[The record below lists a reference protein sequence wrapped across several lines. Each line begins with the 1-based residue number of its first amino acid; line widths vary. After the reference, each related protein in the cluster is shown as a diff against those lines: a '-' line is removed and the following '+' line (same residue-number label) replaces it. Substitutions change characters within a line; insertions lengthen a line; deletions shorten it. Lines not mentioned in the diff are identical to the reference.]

1 MEKKKIKDKVS
12 KWKEEFKNF
21 AFKEATLG
29 AAIGIM
35 LGGAFKDVISSLVN
49 DILTPPIGYLTSG
62 LDFTRLYWVLGK
74 NNFDSLQ
81 AAEESNAVVIRYG
94 NFLNEFI
101 SFLITA
107 FILFLIVY
115 QISKIASRI
124 NKKEEKQEEKKEE
137 KNMKT
142 CPYCKTEIDK
152 EATRCPACTSQLSS

>member
-1 MEKKKIKDKVS
+1 MGKKTIKKKVS
-12 KWKEEFKNF
+12 KFQEEFKDF

-62 LDFTRLYWVLGK
+62 LNFTHLYWVLGK
-74 NNFDSLQ
+74 NDFESLEVAK
-81 AAEESNAVVIRYG
+81 AANAVVIHYG
-94 NFLNEFI
+94 NFINEFI

-115 QISKIASRI
+115 QVSKIASKMKK
-124 NKKEEKQEEKKEE
+124 KKEDEEEEKEE
-137 KNMKT
+137 KNKKA
-142 CPYCKTEIDK
+142 CPYCKTEIDIK
-152 EATRCPACTSQLSS
+152 ATRCPACTSQL